1 MLKSFDVFRYYYS
14 FISLTN
20 SLISGTANLMYCTFS
35 REDKKLVCP
44 GTKKPSPYFISA
56 GASKKKNVLHFI
68 FAEWHIYL
76 VFNELSDKVNPPAF
90 IFRNYSI
97 THASFYFKTAKFF
110 KAPAA
115 VVSDAMVIPN
125 NMSPQITM
133 AMICKEAD
141 NSLGADHALLN
152 VGDEPAAHHHFGVER
167 F

>member
-1 MLKSFDVFRYYYS
+1 
-14 FISLTN
+14 
-20 SLISGTANLMYCTFS
+20 MYCTFS

-56 GASKKKNVLHFI
+56 GASKKKNVLDFI
-68 FAEWHIYL
+68 FAEWHLYL
-76 VFNELSDKVNPPAF
+76 VLNEFSDKVNPPAF

-115 VVSDAMVIPN
+115 VTSDAMVIPTN
-125 NMSPQITM
+125 LSPQITM
-133 AMICKEAD
+133 AMICKKTD
-141 NSLGADHALLN
+141 NSVGADHHALLD
-152 VGDEPAAHHHFGVER
+152 VGDEPTSHHRFGVER